1 VPLES
6 LERPFGVSDTFAFLA
21 ALCLPALAD
30 PGKGK
35 GWGDGDG
42 GGRDHVR
49 GAPGPIAGA
58 GLPILAVGYGAYW
71 LVRRY
76 RRKSG
81 TAS

>member
-1 VPLES
+1 MKIA
-6 LERPFGVSDTFAFLA
+6 VSAAIFSAAVIFAI
-21 ALCLPALAD
+21 PAVACNGNGNCENA
-30 PGKGK
+30 PGHNKG
-35 GWGDGDG
+35 D
-42 GGRDHVR
+42 RVA

-76 RRKSG
+76 RRKSN